1 MFFSGICLTRSL
13 KFSRTD
19 LKIKRTLLYII
30 TGLCLAFAFPPI
42 SIYTFYFI
50 GIALLVYTVHN
61 SVCFRQV
68 FLRSYFAFLT
78 FEMVT
83 VSWISI
89 SGMREGADKFLIIG
103 GFITM
108 VIHSALLTLPL
119 VLYYYSRKRLAP
131 YLKSVTVFTLPFIW
145 VTVEYLYALPE
156 VSFPWVTAGNAFTTA
171 LHKIQFIEITG
182 VYGISFWAIIIGC
195 LLFLLIEKAAIGN
208 ESLSAFFKRKNV
220 IFNSVIIVAL
230 FFLPDIYSFSARSF
244 NTYNKNYLEGK
255 VRVSIV
261 QPNVNPW
268 KKWGSKQN
276 ELVDDYVRLLKITDT
291 SKIKPDLTIFP
302 ETATPFYLLN
312 DYYTDKYYLI
322 KETVDSLKTP
332 LLIGTPDLVYYNDS
346 IKAKPDSKENKTS
359 GQKYDSF
366 NSAVLINPGEER
378 ASHQKYA
385 KNKLVIASERMPY
398 QERIPFFRD
407 MIRWSVGI
415 SSFQVG
421 WDTTIFKLGNKALFN
436 TAICYE
442 TIYPEYFAS
451 FVDKGSQFTVIITN
465 DGWWGKLFGT
475 HQHKQ
480 YAVLRA
486 IENRR
491 WIARCANTGISCII
505 DAYGNIYDET
515 LINEKAIISD
525 YIGLNNNLTFYSR
538 NPYLFPNI
546 LLIITLLILL
556 TVIIV
561 RFTKRKAV

>member
-1 MFFSGICLTRSL
+1 M
-13 KFSRTD
+13 
-19 LKIKRTLLYII
+19 KIRRTLLYII

-42 SIYTFYFI
+42 SIYTLYFI
-50 GIALLVYTVHN
+50 GIALLVYIVHN
-61 SVCFRQV
+61 SNNFKNV
-68 FLRSYFAFLT
+68 FFRSYFVFLS
-78 FEMVT
+78 FEMIT
-83 VSWISI
+83 VSWISL
-89 SGMREGADKFLIIG
+89 SGMREGADKFLIVG

-108 VIHSALLTLPL
+108 IIHSALLTLPL
-119 VLYYYSRKRLAP
+119 IIYFYARKRLVRHI
-131 YLKSVTVFTLPFIW
+131 KSASVFLLPFIW

-156 VSFPWVTAGNAFTTA
+156 VSFPWITAGNAFTTA

-182 VYGISFWAIIIGC
+182 VYGISFWALIIGC
-195 LLFLLIEKAAIGN
+195 LLYLILEKASVSKV
-208 ESLSAFFKRKNV
+208 SLSALFKRKDL
-220 IFNSVIIVAL
+220 IFLISILLVLYFI
-230 FFLPDIYSFSARSF
+230 PDVYSIAAQS
-244 NTYNKNYLEGK
+244 YNRYNGKYSEGK
-255 VRVSIV
+255 VKVSIV

-276 ELVDDYVRLLKITDT
+276 ELVNDYVDLLRITDT
-291 SKIKPDLTIFP
+291 AKIKSELIIFP

-322 KETVDSLKTP
+322 KQTVDSISTP

-366 NSAVLINPGEER
+366 NSAVLINPSEER
-378 ASHQKYA
+378 VSHQKYA

-407 MIRWSVGI
+407 IIRWSVGI

-421 WDTTIFKLGNKALFN
+421 WDTTIFKLGSKAEFN

-451 FVDKGSQFTVIITN
+451 FISKGAQFSVIITN

-475 HQHKQ
+475 HQHKE

-491 WIARCANTGISCII
+491 WIARCANTGISCVL
-505 DAYGNIYDET
+505 DPYGNIYEET
-515 LINEKAIISD
+515 EINQKAIINS
-525 YIGLNNNLTFYSR
+525 YVGLSRYETFYTK
-538 NPYLFPNI
+538 NPYLFPDI
-546 LLIITLLILL
+546 LLYITIFILL
-556 TVIIV
+556 TAVIDKIV
-561 RFTKRKAV
+561 RRRTD

>member
-1 MFFSGICLTRSL
+1 
-13 KFSRTD
+13 

-30 TGLCLAFAFPPI
+30 TGLCLALAFPPI
-42 SIYTFYFI
+42 NIYTLYFI

-61 SVCFRQV
+61 SVNFRQV
-68 FLRSYFAFLT
+68 FFRSYFAFLT
-78 FEMVT
+78 LEMIA
-83 VSWISI
+83 VSWISL
-89 SGMREGADKFLIIG
+89 SGLRESADKFLIVG
-103 GFITM
+103 GFVTM
-108 VIHSALLTLPL
+108 IIHSALLTLPL
-119 VLYYYSRKRLAP
+119 VLYYYTRKRLAA
-131 YLKSVTVFTLPFIW
+131 YLKSATVFTLPFIW

-156 VSFPWVTAGNAFTTA
+156 VSFPWLTAGNAFTTA

-182 VYGISFWAIIIGC
+182 VYGISFWALIIGC
-195 LLFLLIEKAAIGN
+195 LLFLIIEKASAGK
-208 ESLSAFFKRKNV
+208 ESLPSFFKRKDV
-220 IFNSVIIVAL
+220 VSISVIIVVL
-230 FFLPDIYSFSARSF
+230 FFLPDIYNITTKSYSKYSR
-244 NTYNKNYLEGK
+244 NYSEGK
-255 VRVSIV
+255 IRVSIV

-276 ELVDDYVRLLKITDT
+276 ELVNDYVELLKVTDT
-291 SKIKPDLTIFP
+291 AEVKSDLIIFP

-312 DYYTDKYYLI
+312 DYYTDKYDLI
-322 KETVDSLKTP
+322 KQAVESVNIP

-378 ASHQKYA
+378 VSHPKYA

-407 MIRWSVGI
+407 MIRWSVGL
-415 SSFQVG
+415 SSYQIG
-421 WDTTIFKLGNKALFN
+421 WDTTIFKLGNKAAFN

-451 FVDKGSQFTVIITN
+451 FMRKGAQFSVIITN

-491 WIARCANTGISCII
+491 WIARCGNTGISCFL
-505 DAYGNIYDET
+505 DSYGNIYDQT
-515 LINEKAIISD
+515 QINEKAIISGD
-525 YIGLNNNLTFYSR
+525 IGLSSDLSFYSR
-538 NPYLFPNI
+538 NPYLFPNV
-546 LLIITLLILL
+546 LLITTVLIFISAITERIL
-556 TVIIV
+556 
-561 RFTKRKAV
+561 RRKVKQ